1 MIKRVSKLEKK
12 NMIFGI
18 GKRVIISLFAATVLT
33 GSLSAPLLAQEAA
46 PAGQAVVATVDGVSI
61 TEAELSFAAEDL
73 AQDLNSIPPA
83 ERRAFLVSVLV
94 DMKLMANAA
103 RTLELDQS
111 EVFVRRKTYLEE
123 RALRRAYFTSFIEA
137 EVNEQTVRAA
147 YDEFVT
153 TLETGEEIRARHILL
168 ATEEDALAVI
178 EELNAG
184 RPFEDV
190 AREKST
196 GPSGPN
202 GGDLGFFGPGQ
213 MVPEFE
219 AVAFTLEVGQVSA
232 PVQTQ
237 FGWHVIKVE
246 EKRQAQPPAF
256 EEVAA
261 QLRQSMMVSAFEKRV
276 EELKN
281 NAVIEISDPDIAAAY
296 GAGGN

>member
-1 MIKRVSKLEKK
+1 
-12 NMIFGI
+12 MIFGI

-33 GSLSAPLLAQEAA
+33 GSLSAPLLAQEAVS
-46 PAGQAVVATVDGVSI
+46 PVQGVVATVDGVTI
-61 TEAELSFAAEDL
+61 TETELTFAAEDL

-111 EVFVRRKTYLEE
+111 EVFIRRKTYLEE

-196 GPSGPN
+196 GPSGPK

-219 AVAFTLEVGQVSA
+219 AVAFGLEVGQISA
-232 PVQTQ
+232 PVKTQ

-246 EKRQAQPPAF
+246 EKRPTQPPAF

-261 QLRQSMMVSAFEKRV
+261 QLRQSMMVSAFESRV